1 MRDTNHDV
9 LTSCNRCFKQRLKSG
24 VEVAQDNSENGPGC
38 ETQAAF
44 ERCPQGDCLDLGGD
58 KDTRQRLLRAARDVF
73 AAKGMAATVRD
84 VCALAQANVAAVHYY
99 FGSKETLLAEVLR
112 RFLAET
118 LVIHPMDGGV
128 PPGASVEE
136 RLYGFVFAFLCRV
149 LRTPGNSGQLA
160 HILSG
165 AFVRPLPAFE
175 PYARAHRQDVR
186 AVLGPI
192 MEQIIHTAGC
202 TFSPADSAA
211 YEMLGRSIVGQILY
225 YNTNRDEL
233 LAQRQGEF
241 TPEELQRV
249 ARHITR
255 FSLGGLNHVAEWME
269 CKHD

>member
-1 MRDTNHDV
+1 MDLD
-9 LTSCNRCFKQRLKSG
+9 RCS
-24 VEVAQDNSENGPGC
+24 PGDYLN
-38 ETQAAF
+38 
-44 ERCPQGDCLDLGGD
+44 PDGDR
-58 KDTRQRLLRAARDVF
+58 DTRQRLLCAARDVF

-84 VCALAQANVAAVHYY
+84 VCTLAQANVAAVHYH

-112 RFLAET
+112 RFLAQT
-118 LVIHPMDGGV
+118 LAFHPMDGGV

-136 RLYGFVFAFLCRV
+136 RLYGFVFAFMCRV

-160 HILSG
+160 QILSG

-175 PYARAHRQDVR
+175 PCAQAHRQDVR

-202 TFSPADSAA
+202 AFPQADSAA
-211 YEMLGRSIVGQILY
+211 FEMLGRSIVGQILY

-241 TPEELQRV
+241 TSEELRRV

>member
-1 MRDTNHDV
+1 MLQTV
-9 LTSCNRCFKQRLKSG
+9 FEYG
-24 VEVAQDNSENGPGC
+24 VDVAQDNTDNGSGC
-38 ETQAAF
+38 GTQTASD
-44 ERCPQGDCLDLGGD
+44 RCPQGNCLNQEGD
-58 KDTRQRLLRAARDVF
+58 RDTRHRLLRAARDVF

-84 VCALAQANVAAVHYY
+84 VCALAQANVAAVHYH

-112 RFLAET
+112 RFLAQT
-118 LVIHPMDGGV
+118 LAFHPMDGGV
-128 PPGASVEE
+128 SPGASVEE

-149 LRTPGNSGQLA
+149 LRTPGKSGQLA

-192 MEQIIHTAGC
+192 MEQVIHSAGC
-202 TFSPADSAA
+202 SIFQEDSAA
-211 YEMLGRSIVGQILY
+211 FERLGRSIVGQILY

-241 TPEELQRV
+241 TPEELQRL